1 MESLVITLRDGT
13 VQYVD
18 PKLRVSEEAGHEF
31 HGNQW
36 KGGAA
41 AGVGLKTMRAS
52 DFPKNL
58 RDGSEPGFQIFDD
71 VKTIHPDAIAGMK
84 AGLEDL
90 RADNLKLYGI
100 VHDKFSL
107 AAVNYEP
114 AGAAMTTITGNGVS
128 TLLINGRFNAAEISK
143 GDDPR
148 WSIVSQVTGKGV
160 VGAGGESSSIKEAY
174 RLSFLHEV
182 GHVADREAKHE
193 LTNRVIDTLS
203 EKFNGSGGK
212 ITGWIRDNLSV
223 YAASSPEETVGEAF
237 SKIYAGQK
245 LPKELSFIEDYAHH
259 NTLRKL
265 EADARNLTAGD
276 TEFERWRDTKATDW
290 IRLDELR
297 AAGGE
302 GSGNFGH
309 AGRPGEVGGSST
321 DGGAGKEAWKSSGGF
336 EHTGITWKQPTDPK
350 TGRAIPIKVA
360 SVEEAIPLVLA
371 GKVVEVADVQTAHT
385 IITKL
390 ADMAAEAKAAGKE
403 AKDYDLCN
411 VSVAGSNMFCGDTLR
426 TKEHPNGLSR
436 LEMPQLG
443 GEPVPGSEA
452 DKLPRNVW
460 DQGEVDGSQQFISYL
475 QGIGVRTSE
484 ETIPAANLMASQRE
498 LVGSKV
504 GAMMR
509 DTSFD
514 PGKNPIFI
522 SSDNYIVD
530 GHHRWAA
537 VIGRDAADGRLG
549 DSMMTARRVN
559 APISE
564 VLHLANAW
572 SEKFGIQQAAGV
584 TAQDKATGLRR

>member
-13 VQYVD
+13 VQRID
-18 PKLRVSEEAGHEF
+18 PKLRVGEEAGHEF

-41 AGVGLKTMRAS
+41 AGVGLKTMRAA

-84 AGLEDL
+84 AGLESL
-90 RADNLKLYGI
+90 KADNPKLYRI
-100 VHDKFSL
+100 VHDKFNL

-128 TLLINGRFNAAEISK
+128 TLLVNGRFNAAEISK

-182 GHVADREAKHE
+182 GHVADRETNHE

-203 EKFNGSGGK
+203 EKFNGSGSK
-212 ITGWIRDNLSV
+212 ITGWIRSNLSD

-265 EADARNLTAGD
+265 EAASQKLETCDA
-276 TEFERWRDTKATDW
+276 EFERWRDIKATDW

-309 AGRPGEVGGSST
+309 AGRPGEVGGSSSE
-321 DGGAGKEAWKSSGGF
+321 GGGGKEAWKSSGGF

-350 TGRAIPIKVA
+350 TGRPIPIQVKT
-360 SVEEAIPLVLA
+360 VEEAIPLILA
-371 GKVVEVADVQTAHT
+371 GKVVEVPDAATAHT

-390 ADMAAEAKAAGKE
+390 SDMAIEAKAAGKE
-403 AKDYDLCN
+403 AKEYDLCQ
-411 VSVAGSNMFCGDTLR
+411 VSVAGSNMFCAESLR
-426 TKEHPNGLSR
+426 SDKYPTGVPR

-443 GEPVPGSEA
+443 GKPVPGSEA
-452 DKLPRNVW
+452 DKLPRNPW
-460 DQGEVDGSQQFISYL
+460 DKSEVDGSKQFVTFL
-475 QGIGVRTSE
+475 QGIGVKTSE
-484 ETIPAANLMASQRE
+484 EVLPATNLKASQRE
-498 LVGSKV
+498 LIGTKV

-509 DTSFD
+509 DKSFD
-514 PGKNPIFI
+514 PAKNPIFI
-522 SSDNYIVD
+522 SNDNYVVD

-537 VIGRDAADGRLG
+537 VIGRDAEDGHLG
-549 DSMMTARRVN
+549 DAKMNVVRVN

-584 TAQDKATGLRR
+584 VAQAKATGLTK